1 MIAALLTRLG
11 IPAWRA
17 VMLACALA
25 AGTALIWRAHLIDQ
39 GMALE
44 AARRDQADAA
54 NAQRARDAL
63 AQANA
68 RTAAAQARLDAA
80 IAELSALHKEFSDEQ
95 SNSAALQSELAA
107 GRRRLSVL
115 TRARAPDPAGPG
127 QGAAAAGVDP
137 GTALAADL
145 DGRVASDLEWARQTR
160 NEAIRR
166 LDACIAAYDAVAR
179 ARSE

>member
-11 IPAWRA
+11 IPAWSA

-25 AGTALIWRAHLIDQ
+25 AGAALIWRAHLIDQ
-39 GMALE
+39 GIALE

-68 RTAAAQARLDAA
+68 HTAAVQARLDAA
-80 IAELSALHKEFSDEQ
+80 IAELSVLHQEFSHEQ

-127 QGAAAAGVDP
+127 QAAAAAGVDP
-137 GTALAADL
+137 GTALAAAF

-179 ARSE
+179 AKSK